1 MSSTAFRAGQARLL
15 ARAAQSGARQGPTA
29 RPRRRSLAAFL
40 VGTRRLVAAVA
51 MSILVLFGVATAGT
65 VAAASSSLPGSPLY
79 SVKRTTEAIVTLIAP
94 TPQLQT
100 RVHLAWAERRLREF
114 EALMQREGAADDSLL
129 AALDQE
135 TEQALIAAELAGS
148 DSLEATLALTEH
160 QQAVLNR
167 LLEKAPPSA
176 RPGLERALTVSAQR
190 NAHARS
196 ALERTTKPGPPV
208 TPPGQAEEKLPPG
221 QEKKTGPAT
230 ETPASMPVDANQA
243 GDETR
248 PTPQGQSQD
257 VKPGQGQGS
266 GQGHDTAHE
275 QDQVGGSD
283 QGQGQ
288 GQGQGPGKKDELNPP
303 GKDQETGQG
312 SDLDNGSNPGQSG
325 EKPGRPE
332 DPGQG
337 GGQDK
342 DKDKNKDN
350 GKK

>member
-1 MSSTAFRAGQARLL
+1 M
-15 ARAAQSGARQGPTA
+15 
-29 RPRRRSLAAFL
+29 
-40 VGTRRLVAAVA
+40 
-51 MSILVLFGVATAGT
+51 
-65 VAAASSSLPGSPLY
+65 
-79 SVKRTTEAIVTLIAP
+79 AP

-100 RVHLAWAERRLREF
+100 RAHLAWADRRLREF
-114 EALMQREGAADDSLL
+114 EAVMQRDGLADDGLL
-129 AALDQE
+129 AALDRE

-148 DSLEATLALTEH
+148 ESLEATVALTEH
-160 QQAVLNR
+160 QQVILGR
-167 LLEKAPPSA
+167 LLEKSPPPA
-176 RPGLERALTVSAQR
+176 RPVLERALTVSAQR

-196 ALERTTKPGPPV
+196 ALDGTTKPGPPV
-208 TPPGQAEEKLPPG
+208 TPPGQAEEKMPPG

-230 ETPASMPVDANQA
+230 ETPASMPTSPSQA
-243 GDETR
+243 GDEMP
-248 PTPQGQSQD
+248 PTPEGQGQD

-288 GQGQGPGKKDELNPP
+288 GQGQGTGKKDEPNPP
-303 GKDQETGQG
+303 GQDQGTGQG
-312 SDLDNGSNPGQSG
+312 SDLEDGSNPGQSG

-342 DKDKNKDN
+342 DKDKDKGN